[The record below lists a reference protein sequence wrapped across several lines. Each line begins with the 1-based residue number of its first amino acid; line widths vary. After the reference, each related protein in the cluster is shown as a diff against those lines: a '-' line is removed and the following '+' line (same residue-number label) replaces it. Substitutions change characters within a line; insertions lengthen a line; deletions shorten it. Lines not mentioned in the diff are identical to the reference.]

1 FSRITGNKLSPAP
14 SSPTTSI
21 MRNRPLG
28 GPPQTD
34 GVGPVRQRGHFQQH
48 FDFGDEGAWIRQPE
62 GRTKCVERDHCP
74 LLVQFQPAV
83 LSTSA
88 SAVRRKSWPNP
99 DRRRSSPAPCRP
111 GEGVYEGNCPSRKS
125 YPRIA
130 MMQSGQD
137 WCGDDGPRSLYGSS

>member
-21 MRNRPLG
+21 IRHLSRG
-28 GPPQTD
+28 APPQTD

-83 LSTSA
+83 LRRA
-88 SAVRRKSWPNP
+88 GQAALREARELRGRGARLALLPLAYAAVARPRL
-99 DRRRSSPAPCRP
+99 SPLQLKR
-111 GEGVYEGNCPSRKS
+111 
-125 YPRIA
+125 
-130 MMQSGQD
+130 
-137 WCGDDGPRSLYGSS
+137 